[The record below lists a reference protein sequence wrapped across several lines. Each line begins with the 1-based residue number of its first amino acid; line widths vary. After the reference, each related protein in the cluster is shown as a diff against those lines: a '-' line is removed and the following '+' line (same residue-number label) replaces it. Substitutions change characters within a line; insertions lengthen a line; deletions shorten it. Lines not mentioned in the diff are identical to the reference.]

1 MVRPTRQSRR
11 ITHEVLSRQRRI
23 DGAPYTATLG
33 EAKRIA
39 RNAAANSYHDVVV
52 EPVEVATDKEN
63 VLRLL
68 NNAAGTHIKQ
78 GVAYTAN

>member
-1 MVRPTRQSRR
+1 MRFYHVSAA
-11 ITHEVLSRQRRI
+11 I
-23 DGAPYTATLG
+23 DGAPYTARLE

-52 EPVEVATDKEN
+52 ELVEVATDKEN

-68 NNAAGTHIKQ
+68 NNAAGTHITQ
-78 GVAYTAN
+78 GVAYTAKAKPKAGD

>member
-1 MVRPTRQSRR
+1 MRFYHVSAA
-11 ITHEVLSRQRRI
+11 I
-23 DGAPYTATLG
+23 DGAPYTTTLE

-52 EPVEVATDKEN
+52 ELVEVATDKEN

-68 NNAAGTHIKQ
+68 NNAAGTHITQ
-78 GVAYTAN
+78 GVAYTAKAKLEAGG

>member
-1 MVRPTRQSRR
+1 MRFYHVSAA
-11 ITHEVLSRQRRI
+11 I
-23 DGAPYTATLG
+23 DGAPHTATLE

-52 EPVEVATDKEN
+52 ELVEVATDKEN

-68 NNAAGTHIKQ
+68 NNAAGTHITQ
-78 GVAYTAN
+78 GVAYTAKAKLKAGD